1 MQKGDARIMH
11 AMDHFRID
19 AGKYERSVTEAR
31 SKADRVGELLEA
43 IGSLGAATRA
53 VREAVA
59 DGRIPDEL
67 LGILQS
73 LVKTIAAQRAP
84 DTVNRPEQAVGVD
97 HGLPDELVELLL
109 QIVHLMQ
116 FSNFVIQP
124 GGSPEVPP

>member
-1 MQKGDARIMH
+1 MH
-11 AMDHFRID
+11 ARDHFRID

-31 SKADRVGELLEA
+31 SKADRVGQLLEA

-59 DGRIPDEL
+59 DGRIRDEL
-67 LGILQS
+67 FGTLQS

-84 DTVNRPEQAVGVD
+84 DTVKRPEQAVGVD
-97 HGLPDELVELLL
+97 HGLLDELVEILL